1 MKQIYLQVAEKM
13 KEYEDEKYHLWR
25 ERTEH
30 IIPLLLKETLLTV
43 VTDGAATNVN
53 PDTSEQVKCGKI
65 VYQASL
71 RGKTETCLVVSGNFL
86 RVMF

>member
-1 MKQIYLQVAEKM
+1 MYLQVAEKM
-13 KEYEDEKYHLWR
+13 KEYEDEKYRLWR

-43 VTDGAATNVN
+43 VTDGAATNVH
-53 PDTSEQVKCGKI
+53 PETSEQVKCGKI

-71 RGKTETCLVVSGNFL
+71 RGKTETCLVVSRNFL